1 MDIIGN
7 ILVVLGIV
15 FMVFGVVGTFIFNNF
30 YLRLLVTSKIDTVG
44 MLTLIFG
51 LMVIHG
57 VSFFSAKLLLLAVIV
72 LILNPLVAHSVAR
85 AAYLS
90 GYEVKKTEEVSE
102 PDITEGSTATE

>member
-1 MDIIGN
+1 MDIIGG
-7 ILVVLGIV
+7 ILVVLGVI
-15 FMVFGVVGTFIFNNF
+15 FMVFGVVGTFIFDNF

-51 LMVIHG
+51 LMIMHG
-57 VSFFSAKLLLLAVIV
+57 ISFFSAKLLLLAVIV

-90 GYEVKKTEEVSE
+90 GYEVKKAEETSEVDIVEDSTVTE
-102 PDITEGSTATE
+102 